1 MYNVVLNHYFLMLY
15 FYVHAYFRDCM
26 FGKTDE
32 RLHPSDTEM
41 FNVKKKTISVCLV
54 LIEKEGER
62 SEKRKRKLKN
72 T

>member
-26 FGKTDE
+26 FGKTDK

-41 FNVKKKTISVCLV
+41 FNVKKDHFRLLV
-54 LIEKEGER
+54 FDREGRRKKREEKKER
-62 SEKRKRKLKN
+62 N
-72 T
+72 

>member
-26 FGKTDE
+26 FGKTDQ

-41 FNVKKKTISVCLV
+41 FNVKKDHFRLLV
-54 LIEKEGER
+54 IDREGRRKKREEKKER
-62 SEKRKRKLKN
+62 N
-72 T
+72 